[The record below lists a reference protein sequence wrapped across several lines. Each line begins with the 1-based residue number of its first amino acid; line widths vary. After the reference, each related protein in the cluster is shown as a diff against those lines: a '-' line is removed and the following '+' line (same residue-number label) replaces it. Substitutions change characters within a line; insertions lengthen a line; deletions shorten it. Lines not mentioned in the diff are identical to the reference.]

1 MHLYWISFPNYLFV
15 VDVLSSFTIW
25 MSIKA
30 FPLPFREWLT
40 QFTAEL
46 RLLSTDQSWRVL
58 QAPCHDRSESLGR
71 DAHKTWTSFSLSLH
85 SQFCYSPQDHLS
97 RDMPDVICESMDG
110 VETQVSVKN
119 NPLVSKAPFI
129 SEVFASTAR
138 PGKVSLTRSL
148 FSDDAVLP
156 HLLRTDTFSHKIRE
170 VPKAWRKQM
179 SLLSSGRRTQG
190 TTS

>member
-1 MHLYWISFPNYLFV
+1 MP
-15 VDVLSSFTIW
+15 T
-25 MSIKA
+25 
-30 FPLPFREWLT
+30 
-40 QFTAEL
+40 
-46 RLLSTDQSWRVL
+46 
-58 QAPCHDRSESLGR
+58 G
-71 DAHKTWTSFSLSLH
+71 TWTSFSLSLH

-170 VPKAWRKQM
+170 VSAQSLEETNVAPIFRKEDPRDYKLT
-179 SLLSSGRRTQG
+179 SLSFIPGNHFQVHE
-190 TTS
+190 